1 MLDTNKLAEAYQAVE
16 TVYSNKFKRTT
27 PGLDVCVLI
36 DESGSMSGTNI
47 SSARKCAILLN
58 EVFLR

>member
-1 MLDTNKLAEAYQAVE
+1 MRRGVLDTNKLAEAYQAVE

-36 DESGSMSGTNI
+36 DESNLYE
-47 SSARKCAILLN
+47 RN
-58 EVFLR
+58 